1 MVKVISLKYIA
12 YLIYALILITIAG
25 CNMDK
30 SNSMNLTFSKA
41 EDFEEESD
49 LSVNLTLISDYSA
62 SQWYPYQKRITIM
75 SNSELLVSKLNEG
88 HISYTSIEVHN
99 PKQSLHYKKDTD
111 NAYSNIGVDVF
122 KSYQFSSDFYNV
134 SANIKNGKSP
144 ILSRADYLGG
154 TNLLKLHYYNPNEAN
169 YKIYPLNAEDIN
181 YIDDSYTYE
190 ELKNSEKLLEGD
202 IRRLKHLTSEQ
213 TQSLIFIHKNK
224 DFKPLGGS

>member
-25 CNMDK
+25 CSMDK
-30 SNSMNLTFSKA
+30 SNSMDFTFSKA

-62 SQWYPYQKRITIM
+62 SQWYPYQKKITIM
-75 SNSELLVSKLNEG
+75 KNSELLVSKLNETNVAR
-88 HISYTSIEVHN
+88 TSIEVLN
-99 PKQSLHYKKDTD
+99 PKQSLHYETSSD
-111 NAYSNIGVDVF
+111 NIYANIGVDTFENF
-122 KSYQFSSDFYNV
+122 KFSSEFYNV
-134 SANIKNGKSP
+134 SVDIKNGKSP

>member
-25 CNMDK
+25 CSMDK
-30 SNSMNLTFSKA
+30 SNSMDFTFSKA

-62 SQWYPYQKRITIM
+62 SQWYPYQKKITIM
-75 SNSELLVSKLNEG
+75 KNSELLVSKLNETNVAR
-88 HISYTSIEVHN
+88 TSIEVLN
-99 PKQSLHYKKDTD
+99 PKQSLHYETSSD
-111 NAYSNIGVDVF
+111 NIYANIGVDVF